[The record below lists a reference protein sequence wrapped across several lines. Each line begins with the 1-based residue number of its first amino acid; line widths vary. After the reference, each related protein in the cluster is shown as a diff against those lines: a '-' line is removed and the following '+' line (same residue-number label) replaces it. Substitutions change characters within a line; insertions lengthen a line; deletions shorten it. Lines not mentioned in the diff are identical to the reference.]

1 MIHYILIRLFISSSH
16 EAMIDLVHLFSKL
29 VDQKGRILIPGVNE
43 LVKPMTE
50 EEDKLYDNIDFD
62 TDEYASD
69 IGCERL
75 LHDGE
80 NVDKLTVKKLTLQHR
95 WRYPSLSIHGKDHA
109 GLYFFCISSI
119 L

>member
-1 MIHYILIRLFISSSH
+1 
-16 EAMIDLVHLFSKL
+16 MIDLVHLFSKL
-29 VDQKGRILIPGVNE
+29 VDQKGRILIPGVND
-43 LVKPMTE
+43 LVKAMTA

-80 NVDKLTVKKLTLQHR
+80 NVDKLTLKKLTLQHR
-95 WRYPSLSIHGKDHA
+95 WRYPSLSIHGKDRTV
-109 GLYFFCISSI
+109 LYLFFGSPLHYESQHNSSWYHHEN
-119 L
+119 